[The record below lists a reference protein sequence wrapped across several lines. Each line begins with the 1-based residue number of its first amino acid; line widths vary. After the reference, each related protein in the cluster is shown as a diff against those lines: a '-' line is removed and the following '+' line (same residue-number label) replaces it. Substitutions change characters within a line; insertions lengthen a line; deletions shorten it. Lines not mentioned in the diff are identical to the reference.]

1 VNHRVAEGGESPAS
15 AGFCEHAGET
25 RGQDPMIRI
34 RNNMPIVKI
43 MDQEAIRRAVLR
55 MAHEILEKNK
65 GVDHLA
71 LVGIRTRGVI
81 LAQRLKK
88 AIKDI
93 EAVEVQTGILDIT
106 LYRDDLTLVG
116 TKPLVRETLIDFDI
130 TDLKIV
136 LVDDVFFTGRTIR
149 AGLDALVDFGRPA
162 SIQLAVLVDRGHREL
177 PIRADFVGKNIPTT
191 KTQNVQ
197 VILGESDGKTDEVIV
212 ED

>member
-1 VNHRVAEGGESPAS
+1 MAA
-15 AGFCEHAGET
+15 
-25 RGQDPMIRI
+25 
-34 RNNMPIVKI
+34 VKI

-71 LVGIRTRGVI
+71 LVGVRTRVVI

-93 EAVEVQTGILDIT
+93 EGVDVPTGILDIT

-130 TDLKIV
+130 TDMKIV

-149 AGLDALVDFGRPA
+149 AGLDAMVDFGRPA
-162 SIQLAVLVDRGHREL
+162 IIQLAVLVDRGHREL

-191 KTQNVQ
+191 KTQNVK
-197 VILGESDGKTDEVIV
+197 VVLGESDGKTDEVLV
-212 ED
+212 EEG